1 MARKSKTTTA
11 PDVAPASVV
20 FQFAAA
26 RQRYSRSRMFADI
39 AIASGNGWLALYE
52 DEEPENER
60 PPELPLAIDNKA
72 AISLCLRWEINA
84 ELKRIQE
91 RVKDAG
97 DAYAAHRLQILKGI
111 IGDALQFLEPKSDD
125 DDMLLA
131 RRLYENAE
139 RGREVRNEFTD
150 VRKRRQAVRN
160 G

>member
-1 MARKSKTTTA
+1 MARKTTTTA
-11 PDVAPASVV
+11 QTAPASVV

-26 RQRYSRSRMFADI
+26 RQRFSRSKASADTSI
-39 AIASGNGWLALYE
+39 AFRNGWAAYY
-52 DEEPENER
+52 DGEEPENER
-60 PPELPLAIDNKA
+60 PPELPIAVDNKA
-72 AISLCLRWEINA
+72 AIALCLRWEIND

-91 RVKDAG
+91 RVRPNDP
-97 DAYAAHRLQILKGI
+97 YAAHRLLILKSI
-111 IGDALQFLEPKSDD
+111 IADALGFLEPERDD

-131 RRLYENAE
+131 RRLYESAE